1 MPDVYYYYH
10 YQYYYCHIIVIIP
23 LQRRDGS
30 ILKINSN
37 HLQYIQSP
45 FTQL

>member
-10 YQYYYCHIIVIIP
+10 YQYYCYIIVIIT
-23 LQRRDGS
+23 LHGS

>member
-10 YQYYYCHIIVIIP
+10 YQYYYIIVIIT
-23 LQRRDGS
+23 LQRRHGS